1 MRNFQNSYSVKNKIF
16 VLKYFI
22 RNYILSLLQRFF
34 IMKVKGNLIREARRR
49 KDFSQDYMANLLDIS
64 QSQYSKLENGEA
76 NFDVSKLGALLDALE
91 LNPLEVIEFSEKQQ
105 IFINSNNTIVNNA
118 GEIKSPLITNDVNF
132 IRQIIQEELQKLQK

>member
-1 MRNFQNSYSVKNKIF
+1 
-16 VLKYFI
+16 
-22 RNYILSLLQRFF
+22 
-34 IMKVKGNLIREARRR
+34 MKVQGNLIREARRR
-49 KDFSQDYMANLLDIS
+49 KDLSQDYMANLLDIS

-105 IFINSNNTIVNNA
+105 VFINSNNTIGTNL
-118 GEIKSPLITNDVNF
+118 GEIKSPLISNDVNF

>member
-1 MRNFQNSYSVKNKIF
+1 
-16 VLKYFI
+16 
-22 RNYILSLLQRFF
+22 
-34 IMKVKGNLIREARRR
+34 MKVKGNLIREARRR

-105 IFINSNNTIVNNA
+105 VFINSSYSGNNNTTINNIDIELIKKIV
-118 GEIKSPLITNDVNF
+118 
-132 IRQIIQEELQKLQK
+132 QEELKKQ

>member
-1 MRNFQNSYSVKNKIF
+1 
-16 VLKYFI
+16 
-22 RNYILSLLQRFF
+22 
-34 IMKVKGNLIREARRR
+34 MKVKGNLIREARRR
-49 KDFSQDYMANLLDIS
+49 KEFSQDYMAHLLDIS

-76 NFDVSKLGALLDALE
+76 NFDVSKLGVLLDELE

-118 GEIKSPLITNDVNF
+118 GEIKSPLISNDVNV

>member
-1 MRNFQNSYSVKNKIF
+1 
-16 VLKYFI
+16 
-22 RNYILSLLQRFF
+22 
-34 IMKVKGNLIREARRR
+34 MKVKGNLIREARRR

>member
-1 MRNFQNSYSVKNKIF
+1 
-16 VLKYFI
+16 
-22 RNYILSLLQRFF
+22 
-34 IMKVKGNLIREARRR
+34 MKVKGNLIREARRR

-118 GEIKSPLITNDVNF
+118 GEIKSPLISNDVNF

>member
-1 MRNFQNSYSVKNKIF
+1 
-16 VLKYFI
+16 
-22 RNYILSLLQRFF
+22 
-34 IMKVKGNLIREARRR
+34 MKVKGNLIREARRR

-105 IFINSNNTIVNNA
+105 VFINSNNTIVNNA
-118 GEIKSPLITNDVNF
+118 GEIKSPLISNDVNF

>member
-1 MRNFQNSYSVKNKIF
+1 
-16 VLKYFI
+16 
-22 RNYILSLLQRFF
+22 
-34 IMKVKGNLIREARRR
+34 MKVKGNLIRDARRR
-49 KDFSQDYMANLLDIS
+49 KDFSQEYMANLLDIS

-76 NFDVSKLGALLDALE
+76 NFDVSKLGALLDELE

-105 IFINSNNTIVNNA
+105 VFINSNNTIVNNA

>member
-1 MRNFQNSYSVKNKIF
+1 
-16 VLKYFI
+16 
-22 RNYILSLLQRFF
+22 
-34 IMKVKGNLIREARRR
+34 MKVKGNLIREARRR
-49 KDFSQDYMANLLDIS
+49 KGFSQDYMANLLDIS

-118 GEIKSPLITNDVNF
+118 GEIKSPLISNDVNF